1 MSWTYGDYDW
11 DNPIYLAKRNELAEL
26 VPELDEFFNEV
37 REDDHEGSCW
47 DLING
52 LAMLL
57 THKERNTTPPQKE
70 TMK

>member
-11 DNPIYLAKRNELAEL
+11 DNPIFMAQRDKLADLIS
-26 VPELDEFFNEV
+26 ELDEYFDEV
-37 REDDHEGSCW
+37 RQDDHEGSCW

-57 THKERNTTPPQKE
+57 TSKERTKPSGEEK
-70 TMK
+70 